1 MLVKMHSLNYI
12 DIYRVVF
19 LLVYS
24 SIIVSITYG
33 LPQYNVRGASQEET
47 LRTRPRQ
54 ARLALQELNLIPAPD
69 EEQRDNDKF
78 LKDFPRVTI
87 IQNFFL
93 IFVSYKIN

>member
-1 MLVKMHSLNYI
+1 MLVNMHSRNYI

-24 SIIVSITYG
+24 SIIVSVTYG

-69 EEQRDNDKF
+69 EEQRENDKF

-87 IQNFFL
+87 IQK
-93 IFVSYKIN
+93 FV

>member
-1 MLVKMHSLNYI
+1 MLVNMHYLNYI

-24 SIIVSITYG
+24 SIIVPITYG

-69 EEQRDNDKF
+69 EEQRENDKF
-78 LKDFPRVTI
+78 LKDFPRVI
-87 IQNFFL
+87 YYSEICL
-93 IFVSYKIN
+93 IFCFI

>member
-1 MLVKMHSLNYI
+1 MLVNMHSLNYI

-93 IFVSYKIN
+93 TFVSYKIK

>member
-1 MLVKMHSLNYI
+1 MLVNMHSINYI

-33 LPQYNVRGASQEET
+33 LPQYNVRVAPQEET

-87 IQNFFL
+87 IQKFVCFL
-93 IFVSYKIN
+93 FHIR